1 MHRTDWLLPEV
12 RDQGWGKW
20 MNCCSSYFEQIEQQY
35 KRKKK
40 KKKTGIPPKMLENF
54 SGDLKILQTS
64 KLLRSREHMLQ
75 KIFFKSCLKFCILES
90 WMSQQL
96 FLS

>member
-12 RDQGWGKW
+12 MGQGWGKW
-20 MNCCSSYFEQIEQQY
+20 LNCCSYFEEIEQQY
-35 KRKKK
+35 KKKDWN
-40 KKKTGIPPKMLENF
+40 TSKMLEHF

-75 KIFFKSCLKFCILES
+75 ISFSS
-90 WMSQQL
+90 HV
-96 FLS
+96 LSSVY